1 MWGDN
6 TKDENMEEEP
16 VEKKSMWVKESI
28 KTLKHPGTVII
39 SPNEYY
45 TKGLTEQ
52 DIYDYYERVKDN
64 LLKLYEEYKLDC
76 LLKIKI
82 DNTLIVK
89 RLKNE
94 ELLKSWNVINNG
106 RTVEFHIVL
115 PTQYSRIYWIDLDP
129 KEKFPFETVY
139 EIAEKIKNLCLK
151 NISNTSD
158 VVINY
163 TGGRGMY
170 VIGFLNKEQDVNKIK
185 NTLKELIES
194 NIIPEYP
201 KTTLGFTK
209 ESDNMRIDLSTLHK
223 LGSIRSPYSL
233 NATTGLVSKEL
244 KSLDKEDYN
253 INFFKKSFTF
263 NLWILQAT
271 LLPQIIGE
279 INTLNKDPEYIN
291 RIIDTLYVMS
301 SFIKGLEGK
310 SKEEIKKVYTQ
321 EWKEEM
327 KSRINNIISTIN
339 SGRIPNSKDWELI
352 FTYSDK
358 FKDNINMQSLLEKVI
373 KMKYAIERGDRE
385 RIDKPEF
392 LTLIAKFLIR
402 RPYEKT
408 NLSKELIQKIQ
419 NKIGESSSASL
430 DYLLSVAKG
439 YRPEY
444 QEYRKDWVTVVLEKN
459 KRTGRD
465 IDEDDLE
472 DTISF
477 IKLLNRSGEKLT
489 DDEKKAIEQIFLKF
503 PLYAIKVADELIN
516 LGVSL
521 DKNTLIEEIAKNS
534 GNSFEYAKLLIEKR
548 KDIKEIPEIIIQ
560 GIAQN
565 SISSYDFAKLLI
577 EKGKDIKEI
586 PEIILQGIAQDSVYS
601 YYFAEFLIDQ
611 GKDIKEIPEIIIQG
625 IAQSSRNSY
634 YFADLL
640 IDQGKD
646 IKEIPEIIL
655 QGVAQSSDDSY
666 YFAKFLIEQGKD
678 VKEIHEGI
686 IQSILRDKEYKEKYF
701 DLLRQYNLPLPEE
714 YEIKNENREEEPV
727 EKKSMWVNS
736 NKKQLTIRGIYN
748 KGYKI
753 YPLYSLA
760 FVAKEAYDIAREHLN
775 KDTVSKYMDMVKNI
789 EDTKERNEAAF
800 NLWITTEGYLP
811 YEETISKIR
820 NKIDTF
826 SKYERITVSRLIEK
840 FRNFLKQQ
848 FVNIGKA

>member
-1 MWGDN
+1 
-6 TKDENMEEEP
+6 
-16 VEKKSMWVKESI
+16 
-28 KTLKHPGTVII
+28 
-39 SPNEYY
+39 
-45 TKGLTEQ
+45 
-52 DIYDYYERVKDN
+52 
-64 LLKLYEEYKLDC
+64 
-76 LLKIKI
+76 
-82 DNTLIVK
+82 
-89 RLKNE
+89 
-94 ELLKSWNVINNG
+94 
-106 RTVEFHIVL
+106 
-115 PTQYSRIYWIDLDP
+115 
-129 KEKFPFETVY
+129 
-139 EIAEKIKNLCLK
+139 
-151 NISNTSD
+151 
-158 VVINY
+158 
-163 TGGRGMY
+163 
-170 VIGFLNKEQDVNKIK
+170 
-185 NTLKELIES
+185 
-194 NIIPEYP
+194 
-201 KTTLGFTK
+201 
-209 ESDNMRIDLSTLHK
+209 
-223 LGSIRSPYSL
+223 
-233 NATTGLVSKEL
+233 
-244 KSLDKEDYN
+244 
-253 INFFKKSFTF
+253 
-263 NLWILQAT
+263 
-271 LLPQIIGE
+271 
-279 INTLNKDPEYIN
+279 
-291 RIIDTLYVMS
+291 
-301 SFIKGLEGK
+301 
-310 SKEEIKKVYTQ
+310 
-321 EWKEEM
+321 
-327 KSRINNIISTIN
+327 
-339 SGRIPNSKDWELI
+339 
-352 FTYSDK
+352 
-358 FKDNINMQSLLEKVI
+358 
-373 KMKYAIERGDRE
+373 
-385 RIDKPEF
+385 
-392 LTLIAKFLIR
+392 
-402 RPYEKT
+402 
-408 NLSKELIQKIQ
+408 
-419 NKIGESSSASL
+419 
-430 DYLLSVAKG
+430 
-439 YRPEY
+439 
-444 QEYRKDWVTVVLEKN
+444 
-459 KRTGRD
+459 
-465 IDEDDLE
+465 
-472 DTISF
+472 
-477 IKLLNRSGEKLT
+477 
-489 DDEKKAIEQIFLKF
+489 
-503 PLYAIKVADELIN
+503 LYAIKVADELIN